1 MRWLGWA
8 MKTFNEVAQYLFEK
22 HHELYRLMA
31 TASEADDRRN
41 MLKKA
46 CAVALEALILVNEH
60 GYELPPETAKKV
72 GTALAVLRYVE
83 TDMQD
88 E

>member
-1 MRWLGWA
+1 
-8 MKTFNEVAQYLFEK
+8 MKTFDEVARYLFEK

-31 TASEADDRRN
+31 AASEADDRRN
-41 MLKKA
+41 MLEKA
-46 CAVALEALILVNEH
+46 CAVALEALTLVKEN
-60 GYELPPETAKKV
+60 GCELPPETAKKV
-72 GTALAVLRYVE
+72 HSALVVLRYVK

>member
-31 TASEADDRRN
+31 TAYEADDREN

-46 CAVALEALILVNEH
+46 CAVALEALTMVKEN
-60 GYELPPETAKKV
+60 GCELPPETAKKV
-72 GTALAVLRYVE
+72 GTALTVLRYVE
-83 TDMQD
+83 TDMQN

>member
-1 MRWLGWA
+1 
-8 MKTFNEVAQYLFEK
+8 MKTFDEVAQYLFEK
-22 HHELYRLMA
+22 HYELYRLMA
-31 TASEADDRRN
+31 TASETDDRTN

-46 CAVALEALILVNEH
+46 CAVALEALTMVKEH
-60 GYELPPETAKKV
+60 GCELPTETAKKV
-72 GTALAVLRYVE
+72 GTALAVLRYVA

>member
-1 MRWLGWA
+1 
-8 MKTFNEVAQYLFEK
+8 MKTFDEVAQYLFEK

-31 TASEADDRRN
+31 TAHEADDRTN

-46 CAVALEALILVNEH
+46 CSVALEALTMVNEH
-60 GYELPPETAKKV
+60 GCEFPPETAKKV
-72 GTALAVLRYVE
+72 GTALAVLRYIELRFTE